1 MRRGDICAVFSLL
14 VSCAAFVGPPPKC
27 ACRGRALRA
36 SVPQPDEADDPI
48 SQELTGLVTRAELSV
63 GFADLR
69 SDIRSLATEL
79 RSEVRV
85 GVESQQIASTA
96 FFFSL
101 LLLGVLG
108 FFGYSDLSKEV
119 GELSDKVTKLAPEVA
134 KIDKVATE
142 FDLYKDKVT
151 KLAPEVAK
159 IDKVATEFDLYKD
172 KVTKLAPEVAKID
185 KVATEF
191 DLYKN
196 GANAIL
202 AALAGATIGAAIT
215 ATFTYLYN
223 LQQTKEP

>member
-14 VSCAAFVGPPPKC
+14 VSCAAFVGPPKC

-36 SVPQPDEADDPI
+36 SVPQPGDDDPI
-48 SQELTGLVTRAELSV
+48 TKELTGLVTRAEITV
-63 GFADLR
+63 GFAELR
-69 SDIRSLATEL
+69 SAIEVAAESQRSAIKVAAESQRSDVRSLATEL

-108 FFGYSDLSKEV
+108 YVGYADLS
-119 GELSDKVTKLAPEVA
+119 
-134 KIDKVATE
+134 
-142 FDLYKDKVT
+142 
-151 KLAPEVAK
+151 
-159 IDKVATEFDLYKD
+159 D

-215 ATFTYLYN
+215 ATFTYLKN